1 MWKWYLIAVALIML
15 GYSVVCYLGFLK
27 KSKIEYVYLAV
38 ALTFGMI
45 FILCFPPY
53 TAPDEEKHIA
63 TTYAHVNSFLGRLP
77 LQMKIQR

>member
-15 GYSVVCYLGFLK
+15 GYSVVCYLGFLR

-45 FILCFPPY
+45 FILCFP
-53 TAPDEEKHIA
+53 HIQLL
-63 TTYAHVNSFLGRLP
+63 TRKSISQQLMR
-77 LQMKIQR
+77 M